1 MSEQGGDRKRS
12 APDPAAASSGPGSS
26 REQGGDWRQSAP
38 NPAAASSG
46 SGWDHEQGGDWKQ
59 SALEDFRRW
68 LDALGEDAPDPGDDT
83 GDDTGDDAGDR
94 ESPECDLHDL
104 FAELAALRQE
114 IRLRNR
120 EQSRA
125 GRELASAA
133 DRYDAAAGLM
143 RRHAGDL
150 AAFEK
155 RIAREAENRC
165 LRSVLEVRDA
175 LVRGREAALAL
186 RERPGLFR
194 RPPRGVAAVVEGY
207 EMALRRFDRM
217 LSRFGVRRLP
227 ATGHP
232 FDSRTMHAME
242 VRRVEQAEDGA
253 VVEELLGGF
262 TRDGDVLRLADVAV
276 NRLDTQGLD
285 TRE

>member
-1 MSEQGGDRKRS
+1 MSEQGGDWKGS
-12 APDPAAASSGPGSS
+12 APDPVAASGGSESSREQGGGREGSAPDSVAASGGSESS
-26 REQGGDWRQSAP
+26 REQGGDREGSAP
-38 NPAAASSG
+38 ESAAASSG
-46 SGWDHEQGGDWKQ
+46 SGSSREQGDDWKR

-68 LDALGEDAPDPGDDT
+68 LDELGEDAPDPGDDT
-83 GDDTGDDAGDR
+83 GDDAGDR
-94 ESPECDLHDL
+94 ASPECDLHDL

-114 IRLRNR
+114 IRLQNR

-125 GRELASAA
+125 GREFANAA
-133 DRYDAAAGLM
+133 DRYDAATGLM
-143 RRHAGDL
+143 RRHEEDL

-175 LVRGREAALAL
+175 LVRGREAATAL

-217 LSRFGVRRLP
+217 LARFGVRRLP

-242 VRRVEQAEDGA
+242 V
-253 VVEELLGGF
+253 
-262 TRDGDVLRLADVAV
+262 
-276 NRLDTQGLD
+276 
-285 TRE
+285 

>member
-1 MSEQGGDRKRS
+1 MSELGGEGDDGRQG
-12 APDPAAASSGPGSS
+12 APDPGP
-26 REQGGDWRQSAP
+26 AT
-38 NPAAASSG
+38 ASSG
-46 SGWDHEQGGDWKQ
+46 SGAGPEQGGDWKR

-68 LDALGEDAPDPGDDT
+68 LDELGEDAPDPRDT
-83 GDDTGDDAGDR
+83 AGDDAGAPP
-94 ESPECDLHDL
+94 SPECDLHDL

-114 IRLRNR
+114 LRLQNR

-125 GRELASAA
+125 GREAARAA
-133 DRYDAAAGLM
+133 DRYDAAAERM
-143 RRHAGDL
+143 RRHEDDL

-155 RIAREAENRC
+155 RVAREAENRC

-175 LVRGREAALAL
+175 LVRGREAAVEL
-186 RERPGLFR
+186 RERPGGLFR
-194 RPPRGVAAVVEGY
+194 RPPRGVAGVVEGY

-217 LSRFGVRRLP
+217 LSRFGVRRVP

-242 VRRVEQAEDGA
+242 IRRVEQAEDG
-253 VVEELLGGF
+253 VVVDELLGGF

-285 TRE
+285 TQERFQ